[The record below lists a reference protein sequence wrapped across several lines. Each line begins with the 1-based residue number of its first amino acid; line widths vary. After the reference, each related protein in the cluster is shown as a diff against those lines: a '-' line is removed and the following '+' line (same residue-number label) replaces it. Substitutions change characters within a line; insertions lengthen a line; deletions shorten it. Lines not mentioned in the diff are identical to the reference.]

1 MLAVAVAGGAIAFTA
16 IATGTAT
23 SATTMAG
30 AAGQSAAT
38 SPRGAVV
45 LDAVTKPLNAA
56 GYSFGALESIWMAA
70 GGSGSTAYHA
80 ACIAEHESGGD
91 PNAISRTNDYG
102 LWQIHDGG
110 PAMFNPVA
118 NAATAVR
125 MSADGTNWSPWTTAV
140 FC

>member
-1 MLAVAVAGGAIAFTA
+1 MFT
-16 IATGTAT
+16 
-23 SATTMAG
+23 
-30 AAGQSAAT
+30 
-38 SPRGAVV
+38 
-45 LDAVTKPLNAA
+45 
-56 GYSFGALESIWMAA
+56 
-70 GGSGSTAYHA
+70 
-80 ACIAEHESGGD
+80 
-91 PNAISRTNDYG
+91 ISRTNDYG